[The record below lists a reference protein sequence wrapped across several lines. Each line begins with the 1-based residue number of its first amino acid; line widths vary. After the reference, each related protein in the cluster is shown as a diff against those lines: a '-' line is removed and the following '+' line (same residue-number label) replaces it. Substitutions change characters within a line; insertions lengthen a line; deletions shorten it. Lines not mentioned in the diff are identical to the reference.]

1 MDIDHARQRRCK
13 RFVSVVHKAN
23 VLSLSDGLFRKA
35 ALTVA
40 ADYPDVSIEEQLVDS
55 MLYRLIREPERYD
68 VVVAP
73 NLYGDILSDGAAALV
88 GGLGLVSS
96 ANVGSSFVLAE
107 PVHGSAPDIA
117 GQGIANP
124 MATILAAAQLLDGLG
139 EGVAASLVRYAVH
152 DVLAA
157 GAPRTPDLGGTD
169 GTAEVTQAVIASVT
183 SGR

>member
-1 MDIDHARQRRCK
+1 M
-13 RFVSVVHKAN
+13 
-23 VLSLSDGLFRKA
+23 LSLSDGLFREA

-40 ADYPDVSIEEQLVDS
+40 ADYPDVIVEEQLVDS

-73 NLYGDILSDGAAALV
+73 NLYGDILTDGAAALV
-88 GGLGLVSS
+88 GGLGLASS

-124 MATILAAAQLLDGLG
+124 MATILAAAQLLDGLHENAAAAG
-139 EGVAASLVRYAVH
+139 CGCGPFRPRDRSPLRRIWAASTT
-152 DVLAA
+152 AA
-157 GAPRTPDLGGTD
+157 
-169 GTAEVTQAVIASVT
+169 VTQAVIASVT